1 MELFR
6 EVLFALADWI
16 RPHSDNIA
24 LALIATLL
32 VVYGDD
38 INRAVKNQLRPY
50 PYIVRLIGFVVL
62 CAFGYGALTVYATPV
77 LEDMINR
84 IPSLYLAP
92 VVMLL
97 FLMVGL
103 LAERR
108 RQI

>member
-1 MELFR
+1 MEVLR
-6 EVLFALADWI
+6 DLLFALADWI

-24 LALIATLL
+24 LALVATLL
-32 VVYGDD
+32 VVYGDE
-38 INRAVKNQLRPY
+38 INRAVKQQLKPY
-50 PYIVRLIGFVVL
+50 PYIIRLVGFVVL

-77 LEDMINR
+77 IEDLLR
-84 IPSLYLAP
+84 KVPGLYLAP

-97 FLMVGL
+97 FLVVGL

>member
-6 EVLFALADWI
+6 EVLLALADWI
-16 RPHSDNIA
+16 RPHSGNVA

-38 INRAVKNQLRPY
+38 INSAVKKQLRPY
-50 PYIVRLIGFVVL
+50 PYVIRLVGFVVL
-62 CAFGYGALTVYATPV
+62 CAFGYGALTVYATP
-77 LEDMINR
+77 LIEQLISK
-84 IPSLYLAP
+84 IPGLYLAP
-92 VVMLL
+92 AVVLL
-97 FLMVGL
+97 FLLVGL

>member
-1 MELFR
+1 MELIYD
-6 EVLFALADWI
+6 VLFALADWI

-38 INRAVKNQLRPY
+38 INQMVKKQLRPY
-50 PYIVRLIGFVVL
+50 PYLIRLVGFVIL

-77 LEDMINR
+77 IESLISR
-84 IPSLYLAP
+84 IPALYLAP
-92 VVMLL
+92 ATVSL
-97 FLMVGL
+97 FLLVGL

>member
-1 MELFR
+1 MEMLR
-6 EVLFALADWI
+6 ELLLAMADWI

-32 VVYGDD
+32 VIYGDE
-38 INRAVKNQLRPY
+38 INRIVKQQLRPY
-50 PYIVRLIGFVVL
+50 PYIIRLIGFVVL

-77 LEDMINR
+77 LEDIINR
-84 IPSLYLAP
+84 IPGLYLAP
-92 VVMLL
+92 AIMLL
-97 FLMVGL
+97 FLLVGL

>member
-1 MELFR
+1 MDLFR
-6 EVLFALADWI
+6 EVLLALADWI
-16 RPHSDNIA
+16 RPHSGNIA

-38 INRAVKNQLRPY
+38 INTAVKKQLRPY
-50 PYIVRLIGFVVL
+50 PYLIRLIGFVVL

-77 LEDMINR
+77 LEDLISK
-84 IPSLYLAP
+84 IPGLYLAP
-92 VVMLL
+92 AIVLL
-97 FLMVGL
+97 FLLVGL

>member
-1 MELFR
+1 MELFH
-6 EVLFALADWI
+6 EVLIALADWI

-32 VVYGDD
+32 VIYGDE
-38 INRAVKNQLRPY
+38 INSTVKKQLRAY

-77 LEDMINR
+77 LEDLISR

-92 VVMLL
+92 AVVLL
-97 FLMVGL
+97 FLLVGL